1 VILVAG
7 EALVGMTPAR
17 CGEAIGYLPRP
28 GGSPYDVAIG
38 LGRLDVPVAFLG
50 RRLSTGSRLGQRRS
64 STVTSVPLV
73 VAGRGPGRT

>member
-7 EALVGMTPAR
+7 EALVDMTPAG

-28 GGSPYDVAIG
+28 GRSPYNVAIG

-50 RRLSTGSRLGQRRS
+50 RLSTGPRLGQRRS
-64 STVTSVPLV
+64 TV
-73 VAGRGPGRT
+73 RMGPDRDVIAA